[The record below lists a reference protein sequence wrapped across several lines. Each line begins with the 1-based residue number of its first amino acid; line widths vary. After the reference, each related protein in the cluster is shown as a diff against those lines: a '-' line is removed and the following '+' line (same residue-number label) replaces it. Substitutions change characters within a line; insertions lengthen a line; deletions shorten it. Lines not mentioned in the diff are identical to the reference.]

1 MWVNFEIQMENIPTI
16 GNVNKDNMQKYLQ
29 ENTDIN
35 KTDINKY
42 YKHIKVN
49 K

>member
-1 MWVNFEIQMENIPTI
+1 MWLNYEMQMKNVPIV
-16 GNVNKDNMQKYLQ
+16 GNVNKDNMQKYYLQ

-35 KTDINKY
+35 EY
-42 YKHIKVN
+42 YKHIKTN

>member
-1 MWVNFEIQMENIPTI
+1 MWANFEMQMENIPTI

-35 KTDINKY
+35 EY
-42 YKHIKVN
+42 YKHIKTN